1 MAYGNPM
8 SQMADASKLSITQL
22 QVALRN
28 GTIDPQV
35 GQLVLNS
42 KIIADKKAKMAMQ
55 AQQPA
60 QPPVAQQNLAYGQG
74 VDTLPSNLPTIG
86 AAQGGIIAFDGT
98 NESLVPRPSVADLQ
112 YDLAN
117 EQAIGGSNPY
127 ATLWAGTKD
136 VLSSPFGY
144 RTVYDPVTKTYRKAR
159 DVQGMTPSLDA
170 NAAARAQRMGAIK
183 TGITTANDAASVAK
197 AQQYAA
203 QHPFEHADP
212 SKPMSQAE
220 FASLQQPAAGEVAAG
235 EVAAAQDKAPPRD
248 RGGDRGG
255 AFSSVKGYT
264 PIAYDDKILKELAAS
279 ENNPDT
285 GKPYTYEE
293 IAARNKTR
301 GEKEGIDYGLYE
313 KQAKELEGKKTRS
326 NARIRLDEAMPWFAA
341 SEALGKNKSQYAMEG
356 ISAGLGAYGKSA
368 IDIADK
374 EEARTEGIRKEGNQL
389 ALAQNAFNQATATG
403 NRADLKSAEDALK
416 QAKMN
421 LASLGVKTVDQ
432 QNAVLA
438 DVFKANAQL
447 QAAQIGA
454 NATKYSADKQ
464 GRTID
469 EITAAIMKDNP
480 GMARSE
486 AIKQAYEYSMPGF
499 GATAQRDV
507 ASQRTSIV
515 KQIGDIIKKP
525 AFAAVEKQKQDAEL
539 AILRRK
545 LAAID
550 SGAGSAP
557 PDVDNNPYKLS
568 LAK

>member
-60 QPPVAQQNLAYGQG
+60 QSPVAQQNLAYGQG

-86 AAQGGIIAFDGT
+86 AAQGGIIAFAGGD
-98 NESLVPRPSVADLQ
+98 LVPGRNVTQAQIDQADIDYNAAMRDSFLNDPAIPRTVSPTVAALNWGVDKIAGLQWVRDPRTGKLVHKSDLPSAAPTHQRPEGGYFNTPAAPVYPTINNMATNPN
-112 YDLAN
+112 AN
-117 EQAIGGSNPY
+117 A
-127 ATLWAGTKD
+127 
-136 VLSSPFGY
+136 SPFTSPNAHAAMGEL
-144 RTVYDPVTKTYRKAR
+144 P
-159 DVQGMTPSLDA
+159 DA
-170 NAAARAQRMGAIK
+170 
-183 TGITTANDAASVAK
+183 
-197 AQQYAA
+197 
-203 QHPFEHADP
+203 P
-212 SKPMSQAE
+212 
-220 FASLQQPAAGEVAAG
+220 AG

-248 RGGDRGG
+248 RGGDRGS

-279 ENNPDT
+279 ELNPDT

-326 NARIRLDEAMPWFAA
+326 NARTRLDEAMPWFAA

-374 EEARTEGIRKEGNQL
+374 EEARTEGIRKEGYQL

-403 NRADLKSAEDALK
+403 NRVDLKSAEAAVK

-421 LASLGVKTVDQ
+421 LSAFGVETVKQ
-432 QNAVLA
+432 QNDVLS

-447 QAAQIGA
+447 YAAQIGA
-454 NATKYSADKQ
+454 DATRYSADKQ

-469 EITAAIMKDNP
+469 ELTADILKDNL
-480 GMARSE
+480 GMTRSE
-486 AIKQAYEYSMPGF
+486 AKKLAYEYTMPGF
-499 GATAQRDV
+499 GATAQRDI
-507 ASQRTSIV
+507 ASRREV
-515 KQIGDIIKKP
+515 L
-525 AFAAVEKQKQDAEL
+525 QKEL
-539 AILRRK
+539 AGLVKSPFHKPEDITRMAHLK
-545 LAAID
+545 QQLDLLGPAGTVAA
-550 SGAGSAP
+550 AP
-557 PDVDNNPYKLS
+557 NTVSFNS
-568 LAK
+568 LPK

>member
-1 MAYGNPM
+1 MAYGNPI

-60 QPPVAQQNLAYGQG
+60 QQPVAQQNLAYGQG

-117 EQAIGGSNPY
+117 EQAIGGINPY

-183 TGITTANDAASVAK
+183 TGITTANDAASAAK

-220 FASLQQPAAGEVAAG
+220 FASLQQYAAGEVAAG
-235 EVAAAQDKAPPRD
+235 EVAAAQDKALPR
-248 RGGDRGG
+248 DRGG

-264 PIAYDDKILKELAAS
+264 PIAYDDTILKELAAS

-293 IAARNKTR
+293 IVARNKTR

-326 NARIRLDEAMPWFAA
+326 NARTRLDEAMPWFAA

-368 IDIADK
+368 IEIADK
-374 EEARTEGIRKEGNQL
+374 EEARTEAIRKEGNQL

-403 NRADLKSAEDALK
+403 NRADLKSAEDAVK

-421 LASLGVKTVDQ
+421 LASLRVKTVDQ

-447 QAAQIGA
+447 QGAQIGA
-454 NATKYSADKQ
+454 DATRYSADKQ

-486 AIKQAYEYSMPGF
+486 AIKQSYEYSMPGF

-507 ASQRTSIV
+507 ASQRGMIQKELEGLV
-515 KQIGDIIKKP
+515 KSFSRKPEDIKRMAYLKQQLDLLGP
-525 AFAAVEKQKQDAEL
+525 AGAVAA
-539 AILRRK
+539 
-545 LAAID
+545 
-550 SGAGSAP
+550 AP
-557 PDVDNNPYKLS
+557 NTVSFNS
-568 LAK
+568 LPK